1 VKRRLRSLRMEAAAI
16 AELLGVPV
24 RPLVCVHGARVDF
37 AGLAAGEVEIIP
49 AGRLHAVLTSP
60 GPQHSRADLA
70 ALAAHAHTML
80 RPA

>member
-1 VKRRLRSLRMEAAAI
+1 
-16 AELLGVPV
+16 VPV

-60 GPQHSRADLA
+60 GPRHAGADLA